1 MPGDA
6 NMTMMERVQL
16 RPIRPG
22 ELAGLVAA
30 AREDAHECVLPSH
43 VVLKGGEIIGYVGLV
58 HHVCLANVWMHSQKA
73 GPLDSLAGLTALE
86 ALAAEHGN
94 TSVLLPCDTASPY
107 WTKLEKLGYRKLL
120 ESTIT
125 VKPLN

>member
-86 ALAAEHGN
+86 ALAAEHGGR
-94 TSVLLPCDTASPY
+94 VIVMPCDTKSPY
-107 WTKLEKLGYRKLL
+107 YGKLGKLGYATLG

-125 VKPLN
+125 MKGL